1 MFSYRHAFHAGNHA
15 DVLKHMVL
23 LATLRYLADSKD
35 TPLMLLDTHAG
46 VGGYRLDGAT
56 SATSGEAA
64 QGIHKLWQSFAGQ
77 MDDAA
82 HTAALPA
89 MLRDYLQLLRQL
101 NPQDKHLA
109 QIEHYPGSPQIMHAL
124 LRPQDQCKLF
134 ELHPTDTRQLNRK
147 IADWAKSG
155 QFQVQ
160 CKDGFSVLKSLLPPP
175 SRRALVLMDPSYELK
190 TDYAAV
196 HTAVADAVQRF
207 ATGCY
212 LVWYPVIA
220 RPESHELPRRLKT
233 LARQNKRSWLH
244 VTLSIGRGEQDASGR
259 DGLRASGMFL
269 INPPFVLKE
278 QLQAALPVLDKVLR
292 RGAGHGWQLE
302 SGE

>member
-64 QGIHKLWQSFAGQ
+64 QGIHKLWQTFAGQ

-147 IADWAKSG
+147 IADWAKSV

-160 CKDGFSVLKSLLPPP
+160 CKDGFSALKSLLPPP
-175 SRRALVLMDPSYELK
+175 SRRALVLMDPSYEL
-190 TDYAAV
+190 
-196 HTAVADAVQRF
+196 
-207 ATGCY
+207 
-212 LVWYPVIA
+212 
-220 RPESHELPRRLKT
+220 
-233 LARQNKRSWLH
+233 
-244 VTLSIGRGEQDASGR
+244 
-259 DGLRASGMFL
+259 
-269 INPPFVLKE
+269 
-278 QLQAALPVLDKVLR
+278 
-292 RGAGHGWQLE
+292 
-302 SGE
+302 